1 MHFSSCRV
9 WDVNDGSL
17 VNRLDHHSDWVVCLR
32 FNSDTMVT
40 GSEVLCIVYLLY
52 MTLYSSN
59 IQSCNLIKDRI

>member
-1 MHFSSCRV
+1 MHFPSCRV

-17 VNRLDHHSDWVVCLR
+17 VNRLDHHSDMVLCVR

-59 IQSCNLIKDRI
+59 IQSCNLIKDRV